1 MSSDT
6 PTPSELL
13 KNIETPEV
21 TSPHEKEA
29 HQKEPENDNPYPPK
43 SIVLAKVKGYPPWP
57 AMILD
62 EALLPENIRSKKPK
76 SVKQPPKRKLSK
88 PITILPVR
96 FFSDDTYIWI
106 KSNELKTLNHEMIN
120 LFLQNDKKRKDN
132 LLQTAYE
139 LANDPPD
146 MELFIKWGSK
156 GEPVEVPY
164 VPEEEV
170 VEEEE
175 EDVDDIEEEDV
186 EEEEEE
192 EEDYEEPSRKKQKKN
207 TKQLKSKKKTT
218 KKQPAKKETK
228 PTAIPKAKQVDPRE
242 QGYDS
247 DWGLD
252 EVKHYNYDE
261 GNYIFDK
268 EKDQIKFET
277 EFPSA
282 ASLSNSLAK
291 YHNQFDKLDILL
303 TDQLL
308 SDPINETEI
317 LQNLKKLDGLT
328 IPKSVYTKSK
338 VLKALILTL
347 RRPSERFPYPKI
359 KKEVKKLVRK
369 WVDLDIEENT
379 IEDLEMIEENGETTQ
394 EPEQLPDEESKQEP
408 EQPNAQTAPDA
419 LQGEHQT
426 SGASATEQPE
436 LATATQE
443 TPENTQGASSEPNGV
458 KSDSFNTDSFVTA

>member
-6 PTPSELL
+6 PIPSELL
-13 KNIETPEV
+13 KTLETPEA
-21 TSPHEKEA
+21 TSPQEKEI
-29 HQKEPENDNPYPPK
+29 QQDESKNDNPYTPK

-57 AMILD
+57 AMIL
-62 EALLPENIRSKKPK
+62 EETMLPENILSKKPK

-106 KSNELKTLNHEMIN
+106 KSNEVKTLNHEMIN

-164 VPEEEV
+164 VPEEEEL
-170 VEEEE
+170 EEEE
-175 EDVDDIEEEDV
+175 EEEADDIEEEELEE

-207 TKQLKSKKKTT
+207 TKQPKSKKKTT
-218 KKQPAKKETK
+218 KKQPAKKEAKSTAAPKTK
-228 PTAIPKAKQVDPRE
+228 PVNPRE
-242 QGYDS
+242 EGYDS

-252 EVKHYNYDE
+252 GVKHYNYDE

-282 ASLSNSLAK
+282 ASLSDSLTK

-308 SDPINETEI
+308 SDQIDETEI
-317 LQNLKKLDGLT
+317 LPNLKKLDGLT
-328 IPKSVYTKSK
+328 LPKSVYTKSK
-338 VLKALILTL
+338 VLKTLILTL

-369 WVDLDIEENT
+369 WTDLDIEENT
-379 IEDLEMIEENGETTQ
+379 IEDLEMVEENGESTQ
-394 EPEQLPDEESKQEP
+394 EPEQLPDQELKQEDANEAQAPSDSLQGENQTSAP
-408 EQPNAQTAPDA
+408 EQP
-419 LQGEHQT
+419 E
-426 SGASATEQPE
+426 S
-436 LATATQE
+436 ATQE
-443 TPENTQGASSEPNGV
+443 TAENTQDASSERNGV
-458 KSDSFNTDSFVTA
+458 NPDSFNTDSFVTA

>member
-6 PTPSELL
+6 PIPSELL
-13 KNIETPEV
+13 KTLETPEA
-21 TSPHEKEA
+21 TSPQEKEV
-29 HQKEPENDNPYPPK
+29 QQDEPKNDNPYTPK

-57 AMILD
+57 AMIL
-62 EALLPENIRSKKPK
+62 EETMLPENILSKKPK

-88 PITILPVR
+88 PISILPVR

-106 KSNELKTLNHEMIN
+106 KSNEVKTLNHEMIN

-139 LANDPPD
+139 LASDPPD

-164 VPEEEV
+164 VPEDEEL
-170 VEEEE
+170 EEEE
-175 EDVDDIEEEDV
+175 EAEDIEEEER

-192 EEDYEEPSRKKQKKN
+192 EDDYEEPSRKKQKKN
-207 TKQLKSKKKTT
+207 TKQPKSKKKTT

-228 PTAIPKAKQVDPRE
+228 STVTPKSKPVDPRE
-242 QGYDS
+242 EGYDS

-252 EVKHYNYDE
+252 GVKHYNYDE

-282 ASLSNSLAK
+282 ASLSDSLTK

-308 SDPINETEI
+308 SDSINETEI

-328 IPKSVYTKSK
+328 LPKSVYTKSK
-338 VLKALILTL
+338 ALKSLILTL

-369 WVDLDIEENT
+369 WSDLDIEENT
-379 IEDLEMIEENGETTQ
+379 IEDLEMVEENGETTQ
-394 EPEQLPDEESKQEP
+394 EPEQLPDQELKQDSEQANAQAASDSLQGENETSAP
-408 EQPNAQTAPDA
+408 EQP
-419 LQGEHQT
+419 E
-426 SGASATEQPE
+426 S
-436 LATATQE
+436 ATQE
-443 TPENTQGASSEPNGV
+443 TAENTQDASSEPNGV

>member
-6 PTPSELL
+6 PIPSELL
-13 KNIETPEV
+13 KTLETLEA
-21 TSPHEKEA
+21 TSPQEKEV
-29 HQKEPENDNPYPPK
+29 QQDEPKNDNPYTPK

-57 AMILD
+57 AMIL
-62 EALLPENIRSKKPK
+62 EETMLPENILSKKPK

-88 PITILPVR
+88 PISILPVR

-106 KSNELKTLNHEMIN
+106 KSNEVKTLNHEMIN

-164 VPEEEV
+164 VPEDEEL
-170 VEEEE
+170 EEEE
-175 EDVDDIEEEDV
+175 EAEEIEEEEL

-192 EEDYEEPSRKKQKKN
+192 EDDYEEPSRKKQKKN
-207 TKQLKSKKKTT
+207 TKQPKSKKKTT

-228 PTAIPKAKQVDPRE
+228 STVTPKSKPVDPRE
-242 QGYDS
+242 EGYDS

-252 EVKHYNYDE
+252 GVKHYNYDE

-282 ASLSNSLAK
+282 ASLSDSLTK

-308 SDPINETEI
+308 SDSINEAEI

-328 IPKSVYTKSK
+328 LPKSVYTKSK
-338 VLKALILTL
+338 ALKSLILTL

-369 WVDLDIEENT
+369 WSDLDIEENT
-379 IEDLEMIEENGETTQ
+379 IEDLEMVEENGETTQ
-394 EPEQLPDEESKQEP
+394 EPEQLPDQELKQDSEQANAQAASDSLQGENETSAP
-408 EQPNAQTAPDA
+408 EQP
-419 LQGEHQT
+419 E
-426 SGASATEQPE
+426 S
-436 LATATQE
+436 ATQE
-443 TPENTQGASSEPNGV
+443 TAENTQDASSEPNGV